1 MDETTSK
8 IIKVIEDKD
17 IAMKELRNRLEG
29 FYTCMRVFLE
39 RASPNLVS
47 GQVSSVE
54 DNFGSYEIEV
64 GKLVRRIDLL
74 ESNLSQYFH
83 T

>member
-54 DNFGSYEIEV
+54 DNVGSYELKAD
-64 GKLVRRIDLL
+64 KLVRISYLL
-74 ESNLSQYFH
+74 ESNLNQ
-83 T
+83 